1 MFILDGKYSI
11 DDMYPGTYEIILLP
25 NKFCWKTN
33 RQTIN
38 VNSAI
43 VEIPPFIQRGYT
55 VSFVS
60 SHDTQV
66 NIFWQNC
73 Y

>member
-1 MFILDGKYSI
+1 
-11 DDMYPGTYEIILLP
+11 MYPGIYDIILLP

-33 RQTIN
+33 KQTIN
-38 VNSAI
+38 VNTAN
-43 VEIPPFIQRGYT
+43 VEVPPFVQRGYT

-66 NIFWQNC
+66 RILTKQTNIEKKYVFF